1 MKRRA
6 SERELSTEDLA
17 SKQRIV
23 HRKHRTPSPNLDKV
37 MTKSHREVQTSS
49 GGVGITTLSGS
60 GGLYTSKYANKYE
73 QRSHKADSQIREERP
88 TIVDSNATRTL
99 FVGNLKF
106 DITER
111 ELCDLFGVYGP
122 IEDVD
127 MKSQRQTCPAYA
139 FVHFFNI
146 NDAIAAKNDMNGRHY
161 GSYRM
166 KIGFGKGNPSI
177 KVWIGNISCDADLT
191 EIRQELDHFGFV
203 RKVEYIKGDNHAIVR
218 FDKMDA
224 AQTAVNSLQDYRF
237 RSTNRPLKI
246 NILSKSLTSRGSEFD
261 DLEVKV
267 HNTECVSDRE
277 TNTQPSFH
285 AKEESLQEGILK
297 GGCTCE

>member
-1 MKRRA
+1 MKRHA
-6 SERELSTEDLA
+6 SEREIST
-17 SKQRIV
+17 
-23 HRKHRTPSPNLDKV
+23 
-37 MTKSHREVQTSS
+37 
-49 GGVGITTLSGS
+49 
-60 GGLYTSKYANKYE
+60 
-73 QRSHKADSQIREERP
+73 
-88 TIVDSNATRTL
+88 VDSNATRTL

-122 IEDVD
+122 IEGVD

-166 KIGFGKGNPSI
+166 KIGFGKGNLSI
-177 KVWIGNISCDADLT
+177 KVWIGNISCYADLT
-191 EIRQELDHFGFV
+191 EIRQELDRFGFV

-246 NILSKSLTSRGSEFD
+246 NIMSKSLTPRGSEFD
-261 DLEVKV
+261 DFETEVISPSSTHLKVKV
-267 HNTECVSDRE
+267 HNAECVSDRE
-277 TNTQPSFH
+277 TNTQLSLH
-285 AKEESLQEGILK
+285 AKEESLQEGILE